1 MQEHAELGQHQV
13 EDRELED
20 EAIAEGDGHSAT
32 RDRDASLGAR
42 GHH

>member
-20 EAIAEGDGHSAT
+20 EAIVEEEMAIVQQEIEML
-32 RDRDASLGAR
+32 R
-42 GHH
+42 